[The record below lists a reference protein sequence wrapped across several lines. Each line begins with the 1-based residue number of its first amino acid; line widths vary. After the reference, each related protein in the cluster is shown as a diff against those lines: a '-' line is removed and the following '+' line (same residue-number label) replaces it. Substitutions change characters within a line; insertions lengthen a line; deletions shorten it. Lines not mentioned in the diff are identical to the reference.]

1 MVKRG
6 VGGLL
11 AGAAAVAVGYGAPG
25 ITAVGPVRRR
35 LAPRLAGL
43 GRPDH
48 VALTFDDGPDPRST
62 PRFLAALDAHRVR
75 ATFFMLGPM
84 VTAAPQLAADIAAAG
99 HEVGVHGWEHRYAV
113 LRGPR
118 ALHDDLARARDA
130 IAEATGTAPARYRP
144 PYGVLSSGALMA
156 AHRLGLQPVL
166 WSCWGREW
174 ACGATP
180 GSVFQTLTRDLA
192 GGATVLLH
200 DSDCTSPPGAA
211 AAALGALPWLLEEC
225 AERGLSVG
233 ALAEHRPKQPLSK
246 AGSVR
251 QSSGPR

>member
-25 ITAVGPVRRR
+25 ITAVGPVRLR

-75 ATFFMLGPM
+75 DVLHARSHGDRRSATRR
-84 VTAAPQLAADIAAAG
+84 DIAAAG

-174 ACGATP
+174 ARGATP

-192 GGATVLLH
+192 CAPPCC
-200 DSDCTSPPGAA
+200 CTTPTARHLQARPPPRWAHSPGCSRSAPGAD
-211 AAALGALPWLLEEC
+211 
-225 AERGLSVG
+225 
-233 ALAEHRPKQPLSK
+233 
-246 AGSVR
+246 
-251 QSSGPR
+251 